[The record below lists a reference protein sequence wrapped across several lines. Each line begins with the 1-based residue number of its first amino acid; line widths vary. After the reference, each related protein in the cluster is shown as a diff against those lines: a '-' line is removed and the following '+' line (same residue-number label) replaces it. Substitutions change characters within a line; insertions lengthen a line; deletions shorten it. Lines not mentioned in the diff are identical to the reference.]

1 MARAVLA
8 GFVPLI
14 EFLLDNGADPALKA
28 GIAVKVAIQT
38 RDLGLVRMLVER
50 GCTSSTTST
59 SMTMPSFSSRRT
71 SFGRRIEAAEAEAGV
86 GKSGENVASGGA
98 KRRRMEDRMKVTPAL
113 LQTAVR
119 HDAMD
124 IVDWMMRDKG
134 CVPDM
139 KTISLMMVMGS

>member
-14 EFLLDNGADPALKA
+14 EFLLDNGADPGLKG
-28 GIAVKVAIQT
+28 GIAVKVAIQM

-50 GCTSSTTST
+50 GYTPPAADTTT
-59 SMTMPSFSSRRT
+59 VPFSSRRS
-71 SFGRRIEAAEAEAGV
+71 SFGRRMEAAVADAGR
-86 GKSGENVASGGA
+86 GGENATVASGGR
-98 KRRRMEDRMKVTPAL
+98 RRRMEDRMKVTPLL

-119 HDAMD
+119 HGAMD
-124 IVDWMMRDKG
+124 IVDWMMKEKG

-139 KTISLMMVMGS
+139 KTISLMMAMRSGQ

>member
-1 MARAVLA
+1 MS

-28 GIAVKVAIQT
+28 GIAVKVAIQK

-50 GCTSSTTST
+50 RYEPPPTST
-59 SMTMPSFSSRRT
+59 STKITSFSSRR
-71 SFGRRIEAAEAEAGV
+71 SRLGRKNEVAEAGM
-86 GKSGENVASGGA
+86 GKGGENVASGGA

-119 HDAMD
+119 HGAMD
-124 IVDWMMRDKG
+124 IVDWMMREKG

-139 KTISLMMVMGS
+139 KTISMMMVMES